1 VSKRKPVGAGGLRSW
16 AAIGE
21 YLCAAFPG
29 CAMDPRGGREAVR
42 AGGKV
47 LAYLAVNERS
57 RAPGLPANEEFVVVR
72 IGFDRRAE
80 LLESNP
86 EAYFVTPHYRNWP
99 AVIVRLTTADQRE
112 LRELLGESWRFVAP
126 KRLVREWDAKRS

>member
-1 VSKRKPVGAGGLRSW
+1 
-16 AAIGE
+16 
-21 YLCAAFPG
+21 
-29 CAMDPRGGREAVR
+29 MDPRGGREAVR